1 MYGFGQKWTIQHDPW
16 MTTEWNRIKKLAC
29 EHYGLRDIRDISP
42 ELLGEFNQ
50 YAIGLIIESQE
61 KQGV

>member
-1 MYGFGQKWTIQHDPW
+1 